1 MNDIFKGSMLRCGDH
16 VKHFPSGEIWVVA
29 WADDEKLCAAGWPH
43 EIVNSSD
50 CRCVRRTTIT
60 EHLEAVRDWVKS
72 SGSSRR
78 SKVLAMYPDAVTK
91 LAALAKQ
98 TA

>member
-43 EIVNSSD
+43 E
-50 CRCVRRTTIT
+50 
-60 EHLEAVRDWVKS
+60 HLEAVRDWVKS